1 MLFTGDALIPSEWYP
16 TTLGVFQDA
25 TKYIQSLSRLSEMEI
40 DTLCPGHGKLRQGSE
55 IEKEFKTHIDRYNKL
70 EETIPKVLK
79 DTNGM
84 SLWEIYAEVANLV
97 LEPGEHVPG
106 IGGLL
111 TLRGFLNKLS
121 FKGKIVQEKGTI
133 WKGI

>member
-1 MLFTGDALIPSEWYP
+1 
-16 TTLGVFQDA
+16 
-25 TKYIQSLSRLSEMEI
+25 
-40 DTLCPGHGKLRQGSE
+40 
-55 IEKEFKTHIDRYNKL
+55 
-70 EETIPKVLK
+70 
-79 DTNGM
+79 M
-84 SLWEIYAEVANLV
+84 SLWEIYAEVANQV